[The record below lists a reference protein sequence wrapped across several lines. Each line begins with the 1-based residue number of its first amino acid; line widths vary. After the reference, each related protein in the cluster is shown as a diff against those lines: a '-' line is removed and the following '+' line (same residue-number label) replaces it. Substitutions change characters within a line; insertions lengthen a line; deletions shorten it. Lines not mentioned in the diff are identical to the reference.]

1 MSTSAVTG
9 GPARFGFRGLGAV
22 MAIAVFG
29 AFIVGWVSLRHRLP
43 RTAEPASEAEPMSGR
58 VEGGI

>member
-1 MSTSAVTG
+1 
-9 GPARFGFRGLGAV
+9 

-29 AFIVGWVSLRHRLP
+29 ALIVGWVSLRHRLP
-43 RTAEPASEAEPMSGR
+43 GTVEPASEAEPMSGR